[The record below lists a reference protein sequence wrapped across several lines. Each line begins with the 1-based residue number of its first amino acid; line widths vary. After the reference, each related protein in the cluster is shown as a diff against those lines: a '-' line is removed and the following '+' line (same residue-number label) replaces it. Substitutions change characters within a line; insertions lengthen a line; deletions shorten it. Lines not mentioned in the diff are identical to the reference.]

1 MNASALMSV
10 QVLCVPML
18 EEVLE
23 EVRKTANSKM
33 SSPKAIAVM
42 QAPTQL
48 DASDFT
54 LQISSL
60 LAQWIDECGIV
71 PGIAHAAGRVA
82 NAPCRHRPVLV

>member
-1 MNASALMSV
+1 MNAYALMSA

-23 EVRKTANSKM
+23 EVRKTAKSKM

-42 QAPTQL
+42 QAPTQF

-54 LQISSL
+54 LHLSSSF
-60 LAQWIDECGIV
+60 AQ
-71 PGIAHAAGRVA
+71 
-82 NAPCRHRPVLV
+82 